1 VFGVVAG
8 MDFMARP
15 ASPSFDGLVDMAKMK
30 VLIAVAEVGER
41 RGEAIEDQGLLMAA
55 KAETVF
61 LLSKRSIKI
70 SGIRTL
76 QQTEIVRAMGI
87 VTGRAIF
94 LPDRPVPVIIPVQ
107 PFLHVHDLSCRCLQL
122 FIVAGEAKI
131 GGSCLKLFG
140 KIGVMGI
147 MAVQA
152 LLIYLVGGVLCP
164 RLSNVILLL
173 WMAPKTERRH
183 RIIQPQSVGRRV
195 RIVTVRAVEGR
206 RRVAESLGQK
216 LFLFFRMA
224 GETEVL
230 PLGDQTI
237 LKWRAVGVMAG
248 DAIADG
254 YRTVHFL
261 VDRLIVDV
269 ALKAELARRARFQPV
284 AIGRLMRIV
293 AGGT

>member
-1 VFGVVAG
+1 MAIQTFSLDFVGVVLG
-8 MDFMARP
+8 F
-15 ASPSFDGLVDMAKMK
+15 
-30 VLIAVAEVGER
+30 
-41 RGEAIEDQGLLMAA
+41 
-55 KAETVF
+55 
-61 LLSKRSIKI
+61 
-70 SGIRTL
+70 
-76 QQTEIVRAMGI
+76 
-87 VTGRAIF
+87 
-94 LPDRPVPVIIPVQ
+94 
-107 PFLHVHDLSCRCLQL
+107 C
-122 FIVAGEAKI
+122 
-131 GGSCLKLFG
+131 
-140 KIGVMGI
+140 
-147 MAVQA
+147 
-152 LLIYLVGGVLCP
+152 
-164 RLSNVILLL
+164 LSNVILLF